1 VLIALLTDIHGNR
14 EALDACLAHA
24 ERMRPDRYV
33 FLGDYVGY
41 GADPAYALDV
51 VRGFVARGAV
61 ALRGNHDDAVLGS
74 AAGMNEA
81 AREAILWTRA
91 QLDADRRDVLAGLP
105 FTHEEDD
112 RLFVHANAFAPGRW
126 GYVTSAAGAS
136 RSMDA
141 TRCRQTFCGHVH
153 VPAIYHRPPGGAV
166 AGFPPAPGAAI
177 PLLPQRTWLAVLG
190 AVGQPRDHNP
200 DACYA
205 LLETGRNELTY
216 YRVPYDIDTAARKIR
231 DAGLPQFLAARL
243 HVGR

>member
-1 VLIALLTDIHGNR
+1 VLIALLTDIHANR

-51 VRGFVARGAV
+51 VRSFVARGAV

-81 AREAILWTRA
+81 ARQAILWTRA
-91 QLDADRRDVLAGLP
+91 QLDADGRDFLAGLP
-105 FTHEEDD
+105 MRHEEDD
-112 RLFVHANAFAPGRW
+112 RLFVHANAFAPDQW
-126 GYVTSAAGAS
+126 AYVTSAAEAAK
-136 RSMDA
+136 SMNA
-141 TRCRQTFCGHVH
+141 TRCRATFCGHVH
-153 VPAIYHRPPGGAV
+153 VPAVYHRSSGGAV
-166 AGFPPAPGAAI
+166 AEFPPAPGAAI

-190 AVGQPRDHNP
+190 AVGQPRDRNP

-205 LLETGRNELTY
+205 LLRTGPDELTY
-216 YRVPYDIDTAARKIR
+216 HRVPYDVDTAARKIR
-231 DAGLPQFLAARL
+231 DAGLPLSLSARL
-243 HVGR
+243 LVGR